1 MSLHA
6 LRTLLCT
13 CRRLYVLA
21 HHLQVCFG
29 SVNVKY
35 TASTCVLHV
44 LPLVSY
50 TVLPSEELLNLF
62 GGDMLLTAQQR
73 ALIERTSREEFGVT
87 EEGLAAAPERDAR
100 AVVVETV
107 AKWPN
112 AVFFYDFAGNLGES
126 HWRKLTVCLH
136 FSFFSLICF
145 QDKMQD
151 EQ

>member
-1 MSLHA
+1 
-6 LRTLLCT
+6 
-13 CRRLYVLA
+13 
-21 HHLQVCFG
+21 
-29 SVNVKY
+29 
-35 TASTCVLHV
+35 
-44 LPLVSY
+44 
-50 TVLPSEELLNLF
+50 
-62 GGDMLLTAQQR
+62 MLLTAQQR

-87 EEGLAAAPERDAR
+87 EEGLAAPERDAR

-126 HWRKLTVCLH
+126 HWRNCLLALIL
-136 FSFFSLICF
+136 SFFFIICF